1 MSVISNTG
9 PLIAL
14 AKADSLDLLRALFG
28 TVLIPHAVQ
37 RELFAKA
44 GVESR
49 RLDEAMASFIQV
61 APIAD
66 LSQQAAEIT
75 ENLGPGEQQAIALA
89 ASSRMLLI
97 IDERLGRSAARRL
110 GVRVTGTIGVL
121 LEAKQRT
128 LIGHVLPV
136 LQCIRLNGYWLSDEL
151 VRAALA
157 LAGEARSA
165 D

>member
-1 MSVISNTG
+1 VSVVSNTG

-37 RELFAKA
+37 RELFAK
-44 GVESR
+44 GGIESR

-61 APIAD
+61 ASMAD
-66 LSQQAAEIT
+66 LSSQAAEAT

-128 LIGHVLPV
+128 LIGNVLPV
-136 LQCIRLNGYWLSDEL
+136 LQRIRLNGYWLSDEL
-151 VRAALA
+151 VRAALV
-157 LAGEARSA
+157 LAGEA
-165 D
+165 